1 MLQERLS
8 RTRQYR
14 SGRARPIALGV
25 IALCCG
31 LAFRVDPGGLQLWAT
46 GVAQASEARDVTI
59 DNYAFSPGA
68 LAVPLGTTVTWT
80 NRDHDVHTVT
90 ADDTAPTFKSAG
102 LDTGDSFSFTFNKA
116 GTYSYHCS
124 LHPHMTGK
132 IVVQ

>member
-31 LAFRVDPGGLQLWAT
+31 LTFLVDPEGLQLWAT
-46 GVAQASEARDVTI
+46 GVAQASEARNVTI
-59 DNYAFSPGA
+59 DNYTFSPA
-68 LAVPLGTTVTWT
+68 TLTVPVGTTVTWT
-80 NRDHDVHTVT
+80 NRDFEVHTVT
-90 ADDTAPTFKSAG
+90 ADDTPPTFKSAG
-102 LDTGDSFSFTFNKA
+102 LDTDDSFSFTFNKA

-124 LHPHMTGK
+124 LHTRMTGK